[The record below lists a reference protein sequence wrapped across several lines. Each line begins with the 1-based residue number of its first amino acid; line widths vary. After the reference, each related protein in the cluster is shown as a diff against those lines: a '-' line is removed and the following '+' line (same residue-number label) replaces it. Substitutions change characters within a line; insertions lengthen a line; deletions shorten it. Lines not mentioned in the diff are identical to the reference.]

1 MSVWP
6 ESNPGVQSPLSQA
19 LKVRLPM
26 PLLKKLFSRNR
37 KFKTLKRETAAS
49 RFVAILEQNRIDTVI
64 DVGANTGQ
72 TAEELRKFGYRGAV
86 ISYEP
91 IRECHE
97 ELLVKSASDPG
108 WSIAPR
114 CALGDREGTVD
125 FQVSEGSSLSSIS
138 SPTSTMMQALPKV
151 RAASQEK
158 VPIHRL
164 DGLMKK
170 EMKALGRVFL
180 KIDAQGHDMAVLRG
194 AEGIMKSLA
203 GVKIEMS
210 LLPLYEGETLYLDIL
225 KYLHEKGLSPHL
237 LVDVGYSKKLVRQL
251 QIDGV
256 FMRDA

>member
-1 MSVWP
+1 M
-6 ESNPGVQSPLSQA
+6 A
-19 LKVRLPM
+19 
-26 PLLKKLFSRNR
+26 LLKKLFSRNK
-37 KFKTLKRETAAS
+37 KFKKLKRETAAS
-49 RFVAILEQNRIDTVI
+49 RFVTILDQHKVETVI

-72 TAEELRKFGYRGAV
+72 TAAELRTFGYTGNI

-97 ELLVKSASDPG
+97 ELVSKSASDSK

-114 CALGDREGTVD
+114 GALGEKDGTVELN
-125 FQVSEGSSLSSIS
+125 VSEGSSLSSVS
-138 SPTSTMMQALPKV
+138 APTPAMAQAIPKV
-151 RAASQEK
+151 RASSVEE

-164 DGLMKK
+164 DGLMAD
-170 EMKALGRVFL
+170 ELEGLGKVFL
-180 KIDAQGHDMAVLRG
+180 KIDAQGHDMSVLRG
-194 AEGIMKSLA
+194 AEGILGEIA

-225 KYLHEKGLSPHL
+225 KYLDERGFHPHL
-237 LVDVGYSKKLVRQL
+237 LVDVGYSKNLGRQL

>member
-1 MSVWP
+1 M
-6 ESNPGVQSPLSQA
+6 A
-19 LKVRLPM
+19 LF
-26 PLLKKLFSRNR
+26 KKLFSRNR
-37 KFKTLKRETAAS
+37 NFKRLKREAAAS

-72 TAEELRKFGYRGAV
+72 TAAELRAFGFVGRI

-91 IRECHE
+91 IGECHA
-97 ELLVKSASDPG
+97 ELVVKSASDPN
-108 WSIAPR
+108 WSIAER
-114 CALGDREGTVD
+114 CALGDKGGTIELL
-125 FQVSEGSSLSSIS
+125 VSEGSSLSSVRT
-138 SPTSTMMQALPKV
+138 PTEAMSQALPKV
-151 RAASQEK
+151 RAASHET

-164 DGLMKK
+164 DTVMKK
-170 EMKALGRVFL
+170 EIASLGRVFL

-194 AEGIMKSLA
+194 AEGLMKRLA

-210 LLPLYEGETLYLDIL
+210 LLPLYEGESLYLDIL
-225 KYLHEKGLSPHL
+225 TYLHKKGFTPHL

>member
-1 MSVWP
+1 
-6 ESNPGVQSPLSQA
+6 
-19 LKVRLPM
+19 M

-37 KFKTLKRETAAS
+37 KFKKLKRVTAAS

-72 TAEELRKFGYRGAV
+72 TAEELRKFGYTGKI

-97 ELLVKSASDPG
+97 ELVAKSASDPD
-108 WSIAPR
+108 WTIAPR
-114 CALGDREGTVD
+114 CALGDKEGTIELL
-125 FQVSEGSSLSSIS
+125 VSEGSSLSSVS
-138 SPTSTMMQALPKV
+138 APTQIMTQALPKV
-151 RAASQEK
+151 RASSHEK
-158 VPIHRL
+158 VPIHRF
-164 DGLMKK
+164 DGLMKD
-170 EMKALGRVFL
+170 ELEALGRVFL
-180 KIDAQGHDMAVLRG
+180 KIDAQGHDMAVLKG
-194 AEGIMKSLA
+194 AQGIMESLA

-225 KYLHEKGLSPHL
+225 KFLHEKGFRPHL

>member
-1 MSVWP
+1 
-6 ESNPGVQSPLSQA
+6 
-19 LKVRLPM
+19 M
-26 PLLKKLFSRNR
+26 PLLKKIFSRNK
-37 KFKTLKRETAAS
+37 KFKKLKRETAAS

-72 TAEELRKFGYRGAV
+72 TAEELRAFGFAGNI

-97 ELLVKSASDPG
+97 ELVAKSASDPN
-108 WSIAPR
+108 WTIAAR
-114 CALGDREGTVD
+114 CALGDKDGTIELH
-125 FQVSEGSSLSSIS
+125 VSEGSSLSSVS
-138 SPTSTMMQALPKV
+138 TPTQALEQAIPKV
-151 RAASQEK
+151 RASSQEK
-158 VPIHRL
+158 VSIHRL
-164 DGLMKK
+164 DGLVKN
-170 EMKALGRVFL
+170 ELKALGKVFL

-194 AEGIMKSLA
+194 AEGILGKLA

-225 KYLHEKGLSPHL
+225 NYLHEKGFHPYL

-256 FMRDA
+256 FMRGT

>member
-1 MSVWP
+1 
-6 ESNPGVQSPLSQA
+6 
-19 LKVRLPM
+19 M

-37 KFKTLKRETAAS
+37 KFKKLKRETAAS

-72 TAEELRKFGYRGAV
+72 TAEQLRAFGYGGKI

-91 IRECHE
+91 IFECHAQLE
-97 ELLVKSASDPG
+97 TKSASDPN

-114 CALGDREGTVD
+114 CALGDSEGSVEL
-125 FQVSEGSSLSSIS
+125 QVSEGSSLSSIGL
-138 SPTSTMMQALPKV
+138 PTETMTQAIPKV
-151 RAASQEK
+151 RAASREK

-164 DGLMKK
+164 DCLMKQD
-170 EMKALGRVFL
+170 MGAHGRVFL

-194 AEGIMKSLA
+194 ADGILENLA

-225 KYLHEKGLSPHL
+225 KFLHEKGFRPHL